1 MNPAVISVAQ
11 LRLERGLLQPLNSL
25 YLCCCFLDNYKSS
38 AYHNPSAMH
47 FISLN
52 LLNVPSLQKVP
63 HCPLHRHLL
72 SLSLQDCNLQERK
85 VKHLAVGEVT
95 GVGHL
100 FLEVSLHNM
109 SEPWDCLLLLPMLDL
124 KGFKFDIYKTA
135 NCFCLCRV
143 TNCIVLCHP
152 QCSHSYFSSE

>member
-109 SEPWDCLLLLPMLDL
+109 SEP
-124 KGFKFDIYKTA
+124 
-135 NCFCLCRV
+135 
-143 TNCIVLCHP
+143 
-152 QCSHSYFSSE
+152 